1 MRSDKLDKLRENI
14 DRLDGQILEL
24 INQRLELARKIGREK
39 AKKGLA
45 TLNNARESLV
55 LQHLNEINPGPLT
68 QTALQLIF
76 KEIMAA
82 ARELQSQHK
91 VAFLGPEASFTHLAA
106 LGHFGGETIMQPQ
119 NSVAEVF
126 QAVLQEKCHYGI
138 VPVENSIEG
147 AVNHTLDL
155 FYTSDLK
162 ICAERYQKISHDLL
176 TVSGLPLNSIKTVF
190 SHAQAFAQCRQW
202 LQDNLPGAILTEC
215 GSTAEAA
222 RRVAGQRGQSAAIA
236 GAAAAELYNL
246 KPSAE
251 KIEDLPGNT
260 TRFLVL
266 GKEDSPPSG
275 KDKTSILFVTPHL
288 PGALHQV
295 LTPMADYGINM
306 VKLESR
312 PVRNEKWSYFFIAD
326 FIGHREDEQVA
337 KMIKAT
343 KEICLYMKVL
353 GSYPQG

>member
-1 MRSDKLDKLRENI
+1 MLK
-14 DRLDGQILEL
+14 L
-24 INQRLELARKIGREK
+24 INRRLELARKIGQEK
-39 AKKGLA
+39 QEKGLL

-55 LQHLNEINPGPLT
+55 LHHLKELNSGPLT

-106 LGHFGGETIMQPQ
+106 LGHFGGESAMLPQ
-119 NSVAEVF
+119 ANVADVF
-126 QAVLQEKCHYGI
+126 QAVLKEQCHYGM

-176 TVSGLPLNSIKTVF
+176 SSENLPLAEIQTVF
-190 SHAQAFAQCRQW
+190 SHNQAFAQCRQW
-202 LQDNLPGAILTEC
+202 LKEHIPGAMLTEC

-222 RRVAGQRGQSAAIA
+222 RRAASERGQTAAIA
-236 GAAAAELYNL
+236 GPAAAELYNL
-246 KPSAE
+246 KSIAQ

-266 GKEDSPPSG
+266 GNEDSPPSG
-275 KDKTSILFVTPHL
+275 HDKTSILFVTPHL

-295 LTPMADYGINM
+295 LTPMADHGVNM

-326 FIGHREDEQVA
+326 FEGHRKDEKVA
-337 KMIKAT
+337 EMIKAT
-343 KEICLYMKVL
+343 EKICLYMKVL
-353 GSYPQG
+353 GSYPAA

>member
-1 MRSDKLDKLRENI
+1 MKLDNLRENI
-14 DRLDGQILEL
+14 DALDGRILEL
-24 INQRLELARKIGREK
+24 INQRLELALSIGREK
-39 AKKGLA
+39 SEQGLT

-55 LQHLNEINPGPLT
+55 LQRLNKINPGPLT
-68 QTALQLIF
+68 EAALQLIF

-82 ARELQSQHK
+82 ARELQSRHK

-106 LGHFGGETIMQPQ
+106 LGHFGGETIMLPQ

-126 QAVLQEKCHYGI
+126 QTVLQGKCHYGM

-155 FYTSDLK
+155 FYTSELK

-176 TVSGLPLNSIKTVF
+176 TADNLPLPDIRTVF
-190 SHAQAFAQCRQW
+190 SHTQAFAQCRQW
-202 LQDNLPGAILTEC
+202 LKENLPGAILTEC

-222 RRVAGQRGQSAAIA
+222 RRVAAQRGSTAAIA
-236 GAAAAELYNL
+236 SPAAAELYNL
-246 KPSAE
+246 RSSDE

-266 GKEDSPPSG
+266 GKDDSPPSG
-275 KDKTSILFVTPHL
+275 NDKTSILFVTPHL

-295 LTPMADYGINM
+295 LTPMADFGINM

-312 PVRNEKWSYFFIAD
+312 PVRNERWSYFFIAD
-326 FIGHREDEQVA
+326 FAGHHEDEKVA

>member
-1 MRSDKLDKLRENI
+1 MKLDNFRKDI
-14 DRLDGQILEL
+14 DTLDGEILKL
-24 INQRLELARKIGREK
+24 INQRLKLAQEIGRQKQEQ
-39 AKKGLA
+39 GLA

-55 LQHLNEINPGPLT
+55 LQHLKKLNRGPLT

-82 ARELQSQHK
+82 ARELQSRHK
-91 VAFLGPEASFTHLAA
+91 VSFLGPEASFTHLAA
-106 LGHFGGETIMQPQ
+106 LGHFGGETIMLPQ
-119 NSVAEVF
+119 TSVAEVF
-126 QAVLQEKCHYGI
+126 QSVLQERCHYGM

-155 FYTSDLK
+155 FYTSDLQ

-176 TVSGLPLNSIKTVF
+176 TAEKIPLQDIKTVF
-190 SHAQAFAQCRQW
+190 SHAQAFAQCRRW
-202 LQDNLPGAILTEC
+202 LKENLPGAILTEC

-222 RRVAGQRGQSAAIA
+222 HRVAMQRGQTAAIA
-236 GAAAAELYNL
+236 GPAAAELYNL
-246 KPSAE
+246 TRSSE

-275 KDKTSILFVTPHL
+275 NDKTSILFVTPHL

-295 LTPMADYGINM
+295 LTPMADFGVNM

-326 FIGHREDEQVA
+326 FEGHREDEKVA
-337 KMIKAT
+337 DMIEAT
-343 KEICLYMKVL
+343 KKICLYMKVL

>member
-1 MRSDKLDKLRENI
+1 MELDKLRENI
-14 DRLDGQILEL
+14 DVLDSEILDL
-24 INQRLELARKIGREK
+24 INRRLELAHKIGREK
-39 AKKGLA
+39 SGKGLT

-55 LQHLNEINPGPLT
+55 LRRLDKINPGPLT

-82 ARELQSQHK
+82 ARELQSQHE

-106 LGHFGGETIMQPQ
+106 MGHFGRETIMLPQ
-119 NSVAEVF
+119 TNVAEVF
-126 QAVLQEKCHYGI
+126 QAVLQEKCHYGM

-155 FYTSDLK
+155 FYTSNLK

-176 TVSGLPLNSIKTVF
+176 TAKKMSLQNIKTVF

-202 LQDNLPGAILTEC
+202 LKENLPGAILTEC
-215 GSTAEAA
+215 SSTAEAA
-222 RRVAGQRGQSAAIA
+222 RRVATQRDQTAAIA
-236 GAAAAELYNL
+236 GPAAAELYNL
-246 KPSAE
+246 TRSAQ

-275 KDKTSILFVTPHL
+275 SDKTSILFVTPHL

-295 LTPMADYGINM
+295 LTPMADFGINM

-326 FIGHREDEQVA
+326 FEGHRTDMKVA
-337 KMIKAT
+337 KMVEAT